1 MIKVQPEAGI
11 RMRSLHRGQCASLSK
26 MEKRLRTSA
35 LGRRMRAFLVLLVV
49 CSAPGSADQI
59 DDYIK
64 ARMAKENIPGV
75 ALAVVKDGKVERVGA
90 YGYANVEWKAP
101 VTVDSVFEIGSIT
114 KSFTATAVM
123 MLVAEGRISLDQR
136 IGFYISDLP
145 DAWGTISIRQL
156 LSHTSGIKDYV
167 TNTVRLIRDVREPRD
182 TLKIVASAPFQFPPG
197 TRAEYSSTNY
207 VLLGLLI
214 EKVSG
219 KSYADFLSERII
231 QPLGMTHTCVNDPG
245 AVIAGRAQGYQW
257 KTGQLWNQPAITEAA
272 AFSAGALVS
281 TVGDL
286 AKFDQALYTDR
297 LLKPDLR
304 ELMWTPAKLADG
316 SSPGVIMFAT
326 YGLGWGLDEH
336 AGHRCVWHGGK
347 SAGFTAA
354 FQRFPEDRL
363 TVIVLT
369 NLVSG
374 SADRLAFAAAAV
386 TNPALGLFALDAIS
400 PQRDDQPDLT
410 QRVRAYLVDFI
421 ANNGKDLAIMTPE
434 LIKDIRPNERADQA
448 FKIRDI
454 KSFTFVAREDVSK
467 RKMSRI
473 GAAVAEVR
481 YCRLI
486 NPQGTFLFTF
496 WMTAGG
502 KVADWIG
509 MKE

>member
-1 MIKVQPEAGI
+1 
-11 RMRSLHRGQCASLSK
+11 MRSLHRGQYASISNV
-26 MEKRLRTSA
+26 EKRLRKS
-35 LGRRMRAFLVLLVV
+35 LCRMRACVVLLVA
-49 CSAPGSADQI
+49 CSDPSSADQI

-75 ALAVVKDGKVERVGA
+75 VLAVVKDGKVERLGA
-90 YGYANVEWKAP
+90 YGYANVELKAP
-101 VTVDSVFEIGSIT
+101 ATVDSVFEIGSIT

-123 MLVAEGRISLDQR
+123 MLVAEGRIGLDQK
-136 IGFYISDLP
+136 IGSYLLDLP
-145 DAWGTISIRQL
+145 DAWGTITIRQL

-182 TLKIVASAPFQFPPG
+182 TLKIVVSAPSQFSPG
-197 TRAEYSSTNY
+197 TRAQYSSTNY

-219 KSYADFLSERII
+219 KSYSEFLSERIF
-231 QPLGMTHTCVNDPG
+231 QPLGMTHTRINDPD
-245 AVIAGRAQGYQW
+245 AVIPGRVQGYQW
-257 KTGQLWNQPAITEAA
+257 KAGMLWNQPAITEAA

-286 AKFDQALYTDR
+286 ARFDEALCTDR
-297 LLKPDLR
+297 LLKRDLR
-304 ELMWTPAKLADG
+304 EQMWAPAKLADG
-316 SSPGVIMFAT
+316 SSPGVIMFAA

-347 SAGFTAA
+347 TAGFTGV

-374 SADRLAFAAAAV
+374 SPDRLAFAAAAI
-386 TNPALGLFALDAIS
+386 TNPALSLFAPDAIS
-400 PQRDDQPDLT
+400 PQRDGQPDLT
-410 QRVRAYLVDFI
+410 QRLRAYLVDFI
-421 ANNGKDLAIMTPE
+421 ANDGKDVAIMTPE

-448 FKIRDI
+448 FKIKDVR
-454 KSFTFVAREDVSK
+454 SFTFVAGEDVSRK
-467 RKMSRI
+467 KMSRI
-473 GAAVAEVR
+473 GAAVTEVR

-496 WMTAGG
+496 WMTADG

-509 MKE
+509 VKE